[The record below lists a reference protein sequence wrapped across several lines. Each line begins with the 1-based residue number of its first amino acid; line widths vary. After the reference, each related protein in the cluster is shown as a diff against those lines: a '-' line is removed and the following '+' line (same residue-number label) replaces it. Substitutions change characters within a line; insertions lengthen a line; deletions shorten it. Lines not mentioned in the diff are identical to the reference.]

1 MSLYESAL
9 AALTEMQPADDGQ
22 ADWRTTLDLVKSGP
36 EALRRER
43 DGGHVT
49 ASALV
54 YSRER
59 DAFLLSLHRKFGIWV
74 QLGGHVDATDET
86 LAAAALREA
95 TEEGGIADLV
105 VDPVPV
111 DVDVHEVP
119 NCAGRRLLHHDVMFL
134 MYAPAGAAERI
145 SDESLA
151 LGWFSVD
158 DLPSPRGTD
167 VDRVLR
173 NALARIS
180 AGDQAA

>member
-1 MSLYESAL
+1 MR
-9 AALTEMQPADDGQ
+9 PADDGQ
-22 ADWRTTLDLVKSGP
+22 ADWRTTLELVRRGP
-36 EALRRER
+36 EALWRER
-43 DGGHVT
+43 PGAHVT

-74 QLGGHVDATDET
+74 QLGGHLDDTDET
-86 LAAAALREA
+86 LAGAALREA
-95 TEEGGIADLV
+95 TEEGGIADLA

-134 MYAPAGAAERI
+134 MYAPAGAVEQV

-151 LGWFSVD
+151 LGWFSVA

-173 NALARIS
+173 NVLERI
-180 AGDQAA
+180 AQDA

>member
-1 MSLYESAL
+1 VSLYDSAVE
-9 AALTEMQPADDGQ
+9 ALTAGKPPHDGE
-22 ADWRTTLDLVKSGP
+22 ADWRTTVELLERGP
-36 EALRRER
+36 DVLWRER
-43 DGGHVT
+43 DGAHVT

-59 DAFLLSLHRKFGIWV
+59 NAFLLSLHRKFGIWV
-74 QLGGHVDATDET
+74 QLGGHLDLGDET

-95 TEEGGIADLV
+95 TEEGGIAGLT

-119 NCAGRRLLHHDVMFL
+119 NCGGRRLLHHDVMFVA
-134 MYAPAGAAERI
+134 YAPEGAAERV

-151 LGWFSVD
+151 LGWFGPD
-158 DLPSPRGTD
+158 DLASPRGTD

-173 NALARIS
+173 NALARI
-180 AGDQAA
+180 AERDQTA